1 MSLATEHVSL
11 QHIIPPAYADNERRE
26 GLRLLLDLRRLDQG
40 VGKRPDAR
48 GCNQASERSS
58 AWTVARACRRC
69 GRQGTHWPDCARMSL
84 LSEVLERVQYVI
96 AANAMPPSAIT
107 SLRTIIDMVD
117 WFLRWGRRFAPH

>member
-48 GCNQASERSS
+48 GCNQASEVERMDGG
-58 AWTVARACRRC
+58 ARVSQVWAS
-69 GRQGTHWPDCARMSL
+69 GHALAG
-84 LSEVLERVQYVI
+84 
-96 AANAMPPSAIT
+96 
-107 SLRTIIDMVD
+107 LRADE
-117 WFLRWGRRFAPH
+117 LAL

>member
-1 MSLATEHVSL
+1 
-11 QHIIPPAYADNERRE
+11 
-26 GLRLLLDLRRLDQG
+26 
-40 VGKRPDAR
+40 
-48 GCNQASERSS
+48 
-58 AWTVARACRRC
+58 
-69 GRQGTHWPDCARMSL
+69 MSL